1 MFSRALSSPSAAGA
15 LKNTLINLLYDKK
28 HNLPIILE
36 CWQFLLS
43 PLFCILYIDMLQ
55 PIKNLIKQILPED
68 FVIQVRPYYHGVV
81 ALLSSYYFRQPS
93 KKLIVIGVT
102 GTKGKTTA
110 TNLIAAII
118 RETGKKVGY
127 ASTATYSLGDGVHLN
142 TFKMSTMSGWN
153 LQKWLAAMVKNGC
166 SYAVLEMTSEG
177 LAQNR
182 HNNIYFD
189 IGVFTNLTPEHLD
202 SHGNFENYQRAKGKL
217 FKALS
222 LFPITPQ
229 KLRINPKLQ
238 KTIVA
243 NLDNR
248 YGQYFLNL
256 KASQRIS
263 YGVANESANL
273 RATDVQCQFNGIK
286 FQVGETKFALSLKGK
301 FDVYNALAAI
311 ATALSLGIDLETSS
325 EALSRVAVVPGRM
338 EVVATQPFT
347 VMVDYAH
354 EPAGM
359 QQLYDT
365 VVDWQ
370 PKRIIQVLG
379 PTGGG
384 RDLSTK
390 ATLGALAAKN
400 TDIIIVTTD
409 DPYDDDPTEL
419 ADIMCQGATDE
430 GKVLG
435 RDLFVVLDRRQAIA
449 AALAKGQP
457 GDLIIITGKGSE
469 QKMVLAGGKMID
481 WDDRTVA
488 REELTKL
495 TF

>member
-1 MFSRALSSPSAAGA
+1 MIQA
-15 LKNTLINLLYDKK
+15 LKN
-28 HNLPIILE
+28 
-36 CWQFLLS
+36 F
-43 PLFCILYIDMLQ
+43 
-55 PIKNLIKQILPED
+55 IKSLLPEQWL
-68 FVIQVRPYYHGVV
+68 ISGRPYYHGII
-81 ALLSSYYFRQPS
+81 ALLASYYFGQPS

-127 ASTATYSLGDGVHLN
+127 ASTATYSVGDGAHLN

-153 LQKWLAAMVKNGC
+153 MQKWLSAMVKNGC
-166 SYAVLEMTSEG
+166 TYAVLEMTSEG

-189 IGVFTNLTPEHLD
+189 VAVFTNLTPEHLD
-202 SHGNFENYQRAKGKL
+202 SHGSFENYQHAKGKL

-222 LFPITPQ
+222 YFPITPE
-229 KLRINPKLQ
+229 KLHINPKIQ
-238 KTIVA
+238 KTIIA

-263 YGVANESANL
+263 YAVDDNTANL
-273 RATDVQCQFNGIK
+273 RAHDLQFSFDGIK
-286 FQVGETKFALSLKGK
+286 FKVQDTEFALKLKGK

-311 ATALSLGIDLETSS
+311 TTAHALGIDLETSN
-325 EALSRVAVVPGRM
+325 EALSRVTVVPGRM
-338 EVVATQPFT
+338 EVIATQPFI
-347 VMVDYAH
+347 VMIDYAH

-359 QQLYDT
+359 QQLYGT
-365 VVDWQ
+365 IFSWR
-370 PKRIIQVLG
+370 PKRIIHVLG

-384 RDLSTK
+384 RDLSNK
-390 ATLGALAAKN
+390 AVLGALAGKN
-400 TDIIIVTTD
+400 ASIVIVTTD
-409 DPYDDDPTEL
+409 DPYDDDPAHL
-419 ADIMCQGATDE
+419 AEIMCQGAIEE
-430 GKVLG
+430 GKILNQ
-435 RDLFVVLDRRQAIA
+435 DLFVVLDRRQAIA
-449 AALAKGQP
+449 RAFAMGQA
-457 GDLIIITGKGSE
+457 GDLVMITGKGSE
-469 QKMVLAGGKMID
+469 QKMVLAAGRMID